1 MSKKLTKEEFIE
13 KAQKVHGGKF
23 DYSKVKYTDNA
34 TKVCI
39 ICPVHGEFYQTPRG
53 HLNGKGCRKCG
64 IKKRSESRLS
74 NTEEFVRKA
83 NAIHGN
89 KYDYSKVKYKRGHEN
104 VCIICPEHGEFLQT
118 PHNHL
123 SGSSCPE
130 CGINNAAKLRTKS
143 IVDFISKANVVH
155 ENKYDYSKAEYINNH
170 TKICIICPIHG
181 EFWQMPPSHLNG
193 HGCPK
198 CYAQKK
204 RSRHVFGVGIN
215 DYDKEITDNDGRVI
229 KSYRIWSGVIKRC
242 YDEKTQKKAP
252 AYIGC
257 TVCDEWKYFSNFKK
271 WFDKHYIED
280 YQLDKDILVQ
290 GNRIYSP
297 NTCCFVP
304 QRINTILLDCRASRG
319 KYKIGVSYHKRNN
332 KYGASV
338 NMNGKLKHLGYFTTE
353 EEAYKEYCKNKKEI
367 IKSTALEYLNKG
379 EISEEVYSA
388 LLNYKI
394 Q

>member
-53 HLNGKGCRKCG
+53 HLNGKGCCKCG

-215 DYDKEITDNDGRVI
+215 DYDKEVTDNDGRVI

-379 EISEEVYSA
+379 EISEEVCNA